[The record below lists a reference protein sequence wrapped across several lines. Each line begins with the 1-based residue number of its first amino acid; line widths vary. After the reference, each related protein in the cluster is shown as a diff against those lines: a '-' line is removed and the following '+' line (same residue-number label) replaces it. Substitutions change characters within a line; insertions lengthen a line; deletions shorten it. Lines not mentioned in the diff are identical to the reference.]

1 MCEVRDLC
9 YRCIVVYKN
18 LIIIIAFS
26 IQLFP
31 PATIQSRMKLARAY
45 RTRPRKTHQW
55 TKPELDKLCYMWID
69 MSPMTFHYTP
79 GKICD
84 QFVYWLKTQP
94 QQPKTKTKNLP
105 TRNAIMTKLYHCSK
119 NGLTDTSYISVL
131 HKTSFAEMQ
140 CCRNE
145 RYRILCER
153 ERQYRKEESDQ
164 YPLEHRELELDSD
177 DDW

>member
-1 MCEVRDLC
+1 MRFL
-9 YRCIVVYKN
+9 YNYS
-18 LIIIIAFS
+18 AM
-26 IQLFP
+26 P
-31 PATIQSRMKLARAY
+31 KLENAY

-55 TKPELDKLCYMWID
+55 TKAELDKLCYMWID

-94 QQPKTKTKNLP
+94 QQPKTSRP
-105 TRNAIMTKLYHCSK
+105 TRNAIMAKLYHCSK
-119 NGLTDTSYISVL
+119 KDTSNMTVL

-140 CCRNE
+140 CCRDE
-145 RYRILCER
+145 RYRILYER
-153 ERQYRKEESDQ
+153 ERQSRKEESGGDM
-164 YPLEHRELELDSD
+164 HRELELELDSD

>member
-1 MCEVRDLC
+1 
-9 YRCIVVYKN
+9 
-18 LIIIIAFS
+18 
-26 IQLFP
+26 
-31 PATIQSRMKLARAY
+31 MKLENAY

-55 TKPELDKLCYMWID
+55 TKSELDKLCYMWID

-79 GKICD
+79 SKICD
-84 QFVYWLKTQP
+84 QFIHWLKTQP

-105 TRNAIMTKLYHCSK
+105 TRNAIMAKLYHCSK
-119 NGLTDTSYISVL
+119 KDTSYMTVL

-140 CCRNE
+140 CCRDE

-153 ERQYRKEESDQ
+153 QRQYRKEESDWCV
-164 YPLEHRELELDSD
+164 EHHKLELDSD